1 MKKILILSALSLY
14 IGSIAFSASVLISY
28 AQEVDPIF
36 KDLSAYDEHA
46 PAIAYV
52 KDEGM
57 VNGFPDGTFRS
68 EQTINRNEL
77 TKILANAVA
86 TEDEKK
92 NFRATSCFPDV
103 LSTNEFAP
111 FVCFAKEKG
120 LIKGYSDGKFK
131 GEKNI
136 TFTEASKI
144 VLKAFGKSFDESKSD
159 WYKSY
164 LSEVSN
170 EKDIPATI
178 KNPDDQMDRGD
189 LATMILR
196 VKEPSQDYDSQ
207 IYDPINHSFRYE
219 LPKIESCDVLNNL
232 KMDYPMI
239 GLFDPSRDSIS
250 DLSETTDASPASG
263 ASEKNYSETNVQ
275 VEGVDEGDVV
285 KNDGE
290 YIYTL
295 GGNKVSIVDAKPA
308 NGMKVLSTL
317 DFTKENF
324 SASDMYISDL
334 QLVVVGSSF
343 ENTSSQNKMMMPYN
357 PGKSFVEVRVYALK
371 NLGSV
376 TDPRLI
382 TNMKFEGGLNTSR
395 LKDGRMYVVSN
406 FSPWYM
412 SERDS
417 YLPTGTIT
425 SGGESHSIS
434 INCNDIRYV
443 PPMEASSI
451 MTVMSFPLTVANGND
466 VRHESILGDFGTVY
480 MSDDSLIVASAVY
493 DNWRYEKMDIRQIS
507 TGVQTVIHNFAL
519 GDDGSITYKNRGKV
533 PGTIVNQFSLD
544 EYQGN
549 FRVATTTDAL
559 WGTDEETKNNV
570 FILNSDM
577 EVIGKVKNI
586 APGERIYST
595 RFMGDRAYM
604 VTFEQ
609 TDPFFVID
617 TSDATNPYV
626 AGELKLPGFSQ
637 YLHPLDENHIL
648 GFGKDTTEVSA
659 NENPWG
665 DRDIVLATG
674 LKLALFDV
682 TDLSNPKLMESEVI
696 GDRGSDSELLWNHKA
711 LYFNPSKNTFAF
723 PVSIHKSKNVE
734 DYGNMVFQGAY
745 VYKYDVDTGF
755 DRIGKVTNFSEPV
768 NLESYYKDSNSTIN
782 RVVSIGDTMYSI
794 SADTIGSYDM
804 SSWDKLGEVSVPTY
818 WENNGPVMY
827 ID

>member
-1 MKKILILSALSLY
+1 
-14 IGSIAFSASVLISY
+14 
-28 AQEVDPIF
+28 
-36 KDLSAYDEHA
+36 
-46 PAIAYV
+46 
-52 KDEGM
+52 
-57 VNGFPDGTFRS
+57 
-68 EQTINRNEL
+68 
-77 TKILANAVA
+77 
-86 TEDEKK
+86 
-92 NFRATSCFPDV
+92 
-103 LSTNEFAP
+103 
-111 FVCFAKEKG
+111 
-120 LIKGYSDGKFK
+120 
-131 GEKNI
+131 
-136 TFTEASKI
+136 
-144 VLKAFGKSFDESKSD
+144 
-159 WYKSY
+159 
-164 LSEVSN
+164 
-170 EKDIPATI
+170 
-178 KNPDDQMDRGD
+178 
-189 LATMILR
+189 
-196 VKEPSQDYDSQ
+196 
-207 IYDPINHSFRYE
+207 
-219 LPKIESCDVLNNL
+219 
-232 KMDYPMI
+232 
-239 GLFDPSRDSIS
+239 
-250 DLSETTDASPASG
+250 
-263 ASEKNYSETNVQ
+263 
-275 VEGVDEGDVV
+275 
-285 KNDGE
+285 
-290 YIYTL
+290 
-295 GGNKVSIVDAKPA
+295 
-308 NGMKVLSTL
+308 
-317 DFTKENF
+317 
-324 SASDMYISDL
+324 
-334 QLVVVGSSF
+334 
-343 ENTSSQNKMMMPYN
+343 
-357 PGKSFVEVRVYALK
+357 
-371 NLGSV
+371 
-376 TDPRLI
+376 
-382 TNMKFEGGLNTSR
+382 
-395 LKDGRMYVVSN
+395 
-406 FSPWYM
+406 
-412 SERDS
+412 
-417 YLPTGTIT
+417 
-425 SGGESHSIS
+425 
-434 INCNDIRYV
+434 
-443 PPMEASSI
+443 
-451 MTVMSFPLTVANGND
+451 
-466 VRHESILGDFGTVY
+466 
-480 MSDDSLIVASAVY
+480 
-493 DNWRYEKMDIRQIS
+493 MDIRQIS